1 MIRPRHIARRIA
13 AAERAQHIMP
23 IEKWSERITVARVT
37 GESHLTDDFQT
48 LFEQVGAREQDVVL
62 DLAGIRYVNSSHIA
76 RLLKLRKQM
85 ITHNCRLLLCGVD
98 PQVWGTFLVT
108 GLDKVFEFSD
118 SVPTALATL
127 QLGASGASAS
137 G

>member
-1 MIRPRHIARRIA
+1 
-13 AAERAQHIMP
+13 MP
-23 IEKWSERITVARVT
+23 IEKWSDRITVARVT
-37 GESHLTDDFQT
+37 ADSHLSDDFQT

-85 ITHNCRLLLCGVD
+85 ITHNCRLVLCGVD
-98 PQVWGTFLVT
+98 PQVWGTFMVT

-118 SVPTALATL
+118 GVPTALATL
-127 QLGASGASAS
+127 QLSTSGPAGAA
-137 G
+137 